1 MAILKS
7 KQVSTRLTGSYILSG
22 STQSFI
28 GTTQLSGSV
37 EASGS
42 LTLRGASADLNLRA
56 DDNTTIAKLLTT
68 SAGNSQLILYDN
80 DNFSAQ
86 STIDLNSSNTNAFK
100 INSGSL
106 NVLNFD
112 RDDYILYVSGTVSS
126 SYAGTGS
133 FGAVNTTGNIES
145 SGRIYESGTSVI
157 DHATAMAIVFGG

>member
-7 KQVSTRLTGSYILSG
+7 KQLSTQLTGSYILSG
-22 STQSFI
+22 STQTFI
-28 GTTQLSGSV
+28 GNTQLSGSV

-42 LTLRGASADLNLRA
+42 LTLRGASVDLNLRS

-86 STIDLNSSNTNAFK
+86 STIDLNSSSTNALTIK
-100 INSGSL
+100 SGSSTVF
-106 NVLNFD
+106 NVD
-112 RDDYILYVSGTVSS
+112 RDNLKISG
-126 SYAGTGS
+126 SYASTGS
-133 FGAVNTTGNIES
+133 FGRMTATGDIYS
-145 SGRIYESGTSVI
+145 SGRVYESGTSVI